1 MGTESL
7 PPQGS
12 PSTYLQVEGSVPAL
26 HVLLWGQQ
34 EDAAEA
40 GLQESVL
47 SFTLH
52 NQLGSAAKAEGPVG
66 CWARQWSCNA
76 RACGCRSQG
85 QETLR
90 CYGEWVG
97 ERWGGTSSPCDARP
111 GTDDSPSWW
120 GLTPSPNPASS
131 WGKSSEALGSPKGP
145 SALPPAPLMRPEQGR
160 AEAQQT
166 APLDCSQHGQCLRP
180 APAPSGPYWVTLAMP
195 GAGAGTSWR
204 RW

>member
-76 RACGCRSQG
+76 
-85 QETLR
+85 
-90 CYGEWVG
+90 
-97 ERWGGTSSPCDARP
+97 P
-111 GTDDSPSWW
+111 GTWMQIPGPGD
-120 GLTPSPNPASS
+120 PAVL
-131 WGKSSEALGSPKGP
+131 WRVGGGALGRHLFS
-145 SALPPAPLMRPEQGR
+145 L
-160 AEAQQT
+160 
-166 APLDCSQHGQCLRP
+166 
-180 APAPSGPYWVTLAMP
+180 
-195 GAGAGTSWR
+195 
-204 RW
+204 